1 MIAWYWVLISIVMS
15 NFLTVLLS
23 NIINFENLWEDFLF
37 ALFSPLVWIGN
48 FPYAF
53 FRNFFIPATQQQ
65 FEEAMTTETDKE
77 TIYKLSKN
85 VYLWHDKKAKK
96 IHNHWFLVRIK

>member
-1 MIAWYWVLISIVMS
+1 MVAWYWVLISIVMS

-37 ALFSPLVWIGN
+37 TLFYPFVWIGN

-53 FRNFFIPATQQQ
+53 FRNFFVPATQQQ
-65 FEEAMTTETDKE
+65 FDEATTEADKE

>member
-1 MIAWYWVLISIVMS
+1 MVAWYWVLISVVVS

-23 NIINFENLWEDFLF
+23 YKINFEDFWEDSLF
-37 ALFSPLVWIGN
+37 ALFYPFVWVGI
-48 FPYAF
+48 FPYVF
-53 FRNFFIPATQQQ
+53 FRNFFISVTRQQ
-65 FEEAMTTETDKE
+65 FEEVATGADKK

-96 IHNHWFLVRIK
+96 IHNRWFLVRIK

>member
-1 MIAWYWVLISIVMS
+1 MVAWYWVLIFVVVS
-15 NFLTVLLS
+15 NFLTT
-23 NIINFENLWEDFLF
+23 
-37 ALFSPLVWIGN
+37 LFSSIIDFDDFWEKILFILFYPFFWIGN

-53 FRNFFIPATQQQ
+53 FRNLFIPATQQQ
-65 FEEAMTTETDKE
+65 FEKVTTGTDRE

-85 VYLWHDKKAKK
+85 VYLWHDKEAKK

>member
-1 MIAWYWVLISIVMS
+1 MVAWYWVLISMVIS

-23 NIINFENLWEDFLF
+23 YKIDFENFWEDFLVI
-37 ALFSPLVWIGN
+37 LFYPFVWVGK

-65 FEEAMTTETDKE
+65 FEKAITTETDRE

-96 IHNHWFLVRIK
+96 IYNHWFLVRIK

>member
-1 MIAWYWVLISIVMS
+1 MIAWYWILISIVMS

-23 NIINFENLWEDFLF
+23 DIINFENLWEDFLF
-37 ALFSPLVWIGN
+37 TLFYPFVWIGK

-53 FRNFFIPATQQQ
+53 FRNFFVPATQQR
-65 FEEAMTTETDKE
+65 FDEATTGADKE
-77 TIYKLSKN
+77 TIYKLSKK
-85 VYLWHDKKAKK
+85 VYLWHDKEAKK